1 MKVRAILKS
10 LLFAYA
16 LTGVALLLLALILFA
31 FDLGETAVDA
41 GIIIIYVLACFMG
54 GFMAGKIVRKDK
66 YLWGCYHRPGLLCI
80 TVDCLCYGKR
90 RLGYECSSCSYNIFY
105 VHRRWNT
112 GWNAVVK
119 KSF

>member
-16 LTGVALLLLALILFA
+16 LTGVALLLLALVLFA

-54 GFMAGKIVRKDK
+54 
-66 YLWGCYHRPGLLCI
+66 
-80 TVDCLCYGKR
+80 
-90 RLGYECSSCSYNIFY
+90 YECSSCSYNIFY
-105 VHRRWNT
+105 VHRRRNT

>member
-16 LTGVALLLLALILFA
+16 LTGVALLLLALVLFA

-54 GFMAGKIVRKDK
+54 GFM
-66 YLWGCYHRPGLLCI
+66 GCYHRSGLLCI